1 MLLLLTDLDLEL
13 RYNLDNRVT
22 LPTLKHK
29 SDELLNPSNNI
40 KDLVLDES
48 VLTKTKDSRVSRE
61 SEERFNQNK
70 SFIERLLDW
79 VGEKTRTFFNQTERK
94 RTGTGKEP
102 WNQEEPLTFWRR
114 PWKEVY
120 PRLKGRR
127 F

>member
-79 VGEKTRTFFNQTERK
+79 VEEKQTI
-94 RTGTGKEP
+94 
-102 WNQEEPLTFWRR
+102 F
-114 PWKEVY
+114 
-120 PRLKGRR
+120 
-127 F
+127 